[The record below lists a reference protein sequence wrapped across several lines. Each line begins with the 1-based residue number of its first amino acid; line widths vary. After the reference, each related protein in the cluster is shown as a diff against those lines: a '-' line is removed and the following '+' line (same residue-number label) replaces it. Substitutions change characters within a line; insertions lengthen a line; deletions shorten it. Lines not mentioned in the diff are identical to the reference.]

1 MKLLQVLVLIFGLV
15 VLANA
20 QKTSLS
26 GTVYDSNGA
35 VILGTKVYA
44 TNAKGRK
51 IETIVNT
58 DGNYLL
64 ELPIGIYTIEFN
76 SANFKSVRFENYQV
90 VNSNTGKMC
99 LDISL
104 SVVGTGVVGVLTV
117 ESPKNNKRKSNNK
130 SRNKFIKRK
139 INKI

>member
-1 MKLLQVLVLIFGLV
+1 MKVLRILVLIFGLV

-20 QKTSLS
+20 QKSFLS

-44 TNAKGRK
+44 TNVKGQK

-64 ELPIGIYTIEFN
+64 ELPVGVYTI
-76 SANFKSVRFENYQV
+76 
-90 VNSNTGKMC
+90 
-99 LDISL
+99 
-104 SVVGTGVVGVLTV
+104 
-117 ESPKNNKRKSNNK
+117 
-130 SRNKFIKRK
+130 
-139 INKI
+139 